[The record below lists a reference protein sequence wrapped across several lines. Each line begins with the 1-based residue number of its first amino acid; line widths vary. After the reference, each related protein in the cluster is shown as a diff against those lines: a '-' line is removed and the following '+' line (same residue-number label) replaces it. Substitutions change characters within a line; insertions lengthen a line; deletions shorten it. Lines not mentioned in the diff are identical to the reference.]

1 MSFLFVVLPFVYPW
15 GRWEIVG
22 TNQKHGGDKC
32 CLGNKW
38 QYLKLQFRACIST
51 IIFCG
56 SNVLLI
62 LSTILTGFLV
72 SLFSRWQ
79 LDRSPFF
86 LWKRTDGWWWLV
98 RSISLSSHFV
108 KTSLVFHRLFPSSI
122 SCALLSLC
130 VNLFYI
136 LLYVP
141 SNNNKS
147 NPSASAT
154 VYRTASFAVIRL
166 VWRLVIWKSPKN
178 STRVLL
184 SSSRLNDAIFPLTL
198 IAWTPLY
205 ISRFM
210 CFLGNNKR
218 TSFSPSFYKQ
228 THCINL
234 YNWENPAKPLK
245 I

>member
-1 MSFLFVVLPFVYPW
+1 VSFLFVVLPFVYPW

-38 QYLKLQFRACIST
+38 QYLKLQFRVCIST
-51 IIFCG
+51 IIFLRIKCFAYSLYHFNGIFSFSFFPLAAG
-56 SNVLLI
+56 SF
-62 LSTILTGFLV
+62 SFLFV
-72 SLFSRWQ
+72 
-79 LDRSPFF
+79 
-86 LWKRTDGWWWLV
+86 KKKDGWWWLV

-108 KTSLVFHRLFPSSI
+108 KTSLIFHRLFPSSI

-130 VNLFYI
+130 VNLSYI

-166 VWRLVIWKSPKN
+166 DDDSLYERARKILLVFY
-178 STRVLL
+178 
-184 SSSRLNDAIFPLTL
+184 SRALV
-198 IAWTPLY
+198 
-205 ISRFM
+205 
-210 CFLGNNKR
+210 
-218 TSFSPSFYKQ
+218 
-228 THCINL
+228 
-234 YNWENPAKPLK
+234 
-245 I
+245 